1 MLCVLAT
8 RRQIAETH
16 FAAQAS
22 VGNVFGVSW
31 LSNLSVLA
39 TRQHRAEAH
48 FAAQA
53 SVESV
58 SGVSWFSMLSVLAT
72 RSLLWSVRK
81 PLKNLKFY
89 KQI

>member
-1 MLCVLAT
+1 MLGT
-8 RRQIAETH
+8 RRQIVEAH

-22 VGNVFGVSW
+22 VESVLGVSW

-58 SGVSWFSMLSVLAT
+58 FGVSVFSMLSVLAT
-72 RSLLWSVRK
+72 LSLL
-81 PLKNLKFY
+81 
-89 KQI
+89 